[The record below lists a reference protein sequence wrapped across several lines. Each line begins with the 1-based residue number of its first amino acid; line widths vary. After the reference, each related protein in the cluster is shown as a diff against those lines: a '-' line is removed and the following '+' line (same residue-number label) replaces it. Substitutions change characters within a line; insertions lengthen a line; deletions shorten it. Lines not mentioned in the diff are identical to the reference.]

1 MHNVFNMPCTSIHIL
16 KKYLH
21 AGGHGSDSESTVLDH
36 TSGHFDDNNIMLLCN
51 CVLAN
56 AGGVYQDIIISQRNI
71 ICLDYILFDVF
82 KTSVTWV

>member
-1 MHNVFNMPCTSIHIL
+1 MLFITTFCINQLTPFTTLEKMPCISIRIL

-51 CVLAN
+51 CMLAN
-56 AGGVYQDIIISQRNI
+56 EGGLYLDIIMILSQRKI
-71 ICLDYILFDVF
+71 
-82 KTSVTWV
+82 

>member
-1 MHNVFNMPCTSIHIL
+1 MLFITTFCIDQLTPFTTLEKMPCISIHIL

-51 CVLAN
+51 CMLAN
-56 AGGVYQDIIISQRNI
+56 AGGVYQDIIMILSQRKI
-71 ICLDYILFDVF
+71 
-82 KTSVTWV
+82 